1 MGTYRKVFLAV
12 YCETDEDLNL
22 VQKFAEEVSTTFR
35 LSAKDLITLRP
46 LVQKN
51 GQLISTA
58 VRTISREGMSG
69 VTKMIPLLMKMQK

>member
-12 YCETDEDLNL
+12 YCETDEDLAL

-35 LSAKDLITLRP
+35 LSAKDLIVLRP

-58 VRTISREGMSG
+58 FRTISREGMSG
-69 VTKMIPLLMKMQK
+69 VAKMIPQLMKMKR

>member
-1 MGTYRKVFLAV
+1 MGTYRKVFLAI
-12 YCETDEDLNL
+12 YCENEEDLAL

-35 LSAKDLITLRP
+35 LSARDLISLRP

-51 GQLISTA
+51 GQLIGNA

-69 VTKMIPLLMKMQK
+69 LVKVVPQLMKMKK